1 MISRPFCS
9 LMLLLAMAFPQSQA
23 ELRIACVG
31 ADLTHGTGLARSG
44 RASYPER
51 LQVLLG
57 SGYRVKEFGAPGAT
71 ALTRGDTPYVRQRE
85 FRESSAFRPDIV
97 IVELGR
103 NDAKRRNQ
111 SVAEEFERDYR
122 TLVDSYRALPS
133 RPRVILL
140 LPPPV
145 FSTSAGIADSVI
157 RQRILPAIRSTAYA
171 TGSEVINLYNLLADR
186 PDWFSSRG
194 HPSDSAAARIAERI
208 AEHLTM
214 KEEPRFDI
222 TASAQLEG
230 SPSGYHGFECI
241 TFRFEGREA
250 RVVKPKRVA
259 AGRPWL
265 WRARFWG
272 HEPQTEIALLE
283 RGFHVV
289 YCDVAELFGNNEALG
304 IWDRFYR
311 WLTGAGLSVR
321 AAHEGFSRGGVYI
334 YRWAALYPERVSCV
348 YADAPVL
355 DLKSWPGGK
364 GRGHG
369 NPEEWDRFKRNFGLQ
384 SENEALAFSG
394 NPVDLAPRIARGG
407 FPMLHVCG
415 TADSTVPIEENTD
428 LFERAILEH
437 NGRITVIRKPGVGH
451 HPHSLTNP
459 QPIVDFILRATA
471 ERESR

>member
-1 MISRPFCS
+1 MISRPFCF
-9 LMLLLAMAFPQSQA
+9 LMLLLTVAFPQSQA
-23 ELRIACVG
+23 EIRIACVG

-44 RASYPER
+44 RTSYPAR
-51 LQVLLG
+51 LQALLG

-71 ALTRGDTPYVRQRE
+71 VLRRGETSYARQRE

-103 NDAKRRNQ
+103 NDAKLWNP
-111 SVAEEFERDYR
+111 SVPAEFEREYR
-122 TLVDSYRALPS
+122 ALVDSFRVLPS

-140 LPPPV
+140 LPPPA
-145 FSTSAGIADSVI
+145 FSASTGIADSVI
-157 RQRILPAIRSTAYA
+157 PQHILPAIRSTAHA

-194 HPSDSAAARIAERI
+194 LPSDSAAARIAARI

-214 KEEPRFDI
+214 KEDPRFDI
-222 TASAQLEG
+222 AASAQLEG
-230 SPSGYHGFECI
+230 TPSGYHGFECI

-250 RVVKPKRVA
+250 RVVRPRRVA

-283 RGFHVV
+283 RGFHVA

-311 WLTGAGLSVR
+311 WLTGAGLSTR
-321 AAHEGFSRGGVYI
+321 AALEGFSRGGVYI
-334 YRWAALYPERVSCV
+334 YRWAALYPERVSCI

-364 GRGHG
+364 GKGHG
-369 NPEEWDRFKRNFGLQ
+369 NPEEWDRFKRDFGLQ

-394 NPVDLAPRIARGG
+394 NPLDLAPTIARGG

-428 LFERAILEH
+428 LFEKAIREH

-471 ERESR
+471 EREPR